1 MFGPILSTVY
11 LQSVI
16 LLSTSAGKTTMADDS
31 AQKVLRDALKLLPNS
46 IHSGALDPR
55 ASATT
60 RLRWIELGL
69 RVFRG
74 PVDRPATDL
83 DLDNKRKVALTLKK
97 VVPTLEKIRDEN
109 QSEHIRNTA
118 VQYLRFIAS
127 ECRA

>member
-1 MFGPILSTVY
+1 
-11 LQSVI
+11 
-16 LLSTSAGKTTMADDS
+16 MADDS
-31 AQKVLRDALKLLPNS
+31 AQKVLRDALKMLPNS

-55 ASATT
+55 ARATT

-74 PVDRPATDL
+74 PLDRPATDL

-97 VVPTLEKIRDEN
+97 VVPTLEKIRDES

-118 VQYLRFIAS
+118 VQYLRYIAS
-127 ECRA
+127 ECRASG

>member
-1 MFGPILSTVY
+1 
-11 LQSVI
+11 
-16 LLSTSAGKTTMADDS
+16 MADDA

-55 ASATT
+55 ASATI

-69 RVFRG
+69 RVFRE

-97 VVPTLEKIRDEN
+97 VVPTDES

-118 VQYLRFIAS
+118 VQYLRYIAS
-127 ECRA
+127 ECRASG

>member
-1 MFGPILSTVY
+1 LSTVY
-11 LQSVI
+11 LQLVI

-118 VQYLRFIAS
+118 VQYLRYIAS

>member
-1 MFGPILSTVY
+1 
-11 LQSVI
+11 
-16 LLSTSAGKTTMADDS
+16 MADDA

-97 VVPTLEKIRDEN
+97 GRSN
-109 QSEHIRNTA
+109 A
-118 VQYLRFIAS
+118 
-127 ECRA
+127 